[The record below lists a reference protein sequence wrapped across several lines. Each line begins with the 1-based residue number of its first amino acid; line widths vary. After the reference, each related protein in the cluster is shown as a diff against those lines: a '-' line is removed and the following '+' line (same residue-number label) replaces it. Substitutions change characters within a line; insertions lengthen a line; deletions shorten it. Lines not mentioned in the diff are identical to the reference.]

1 MVLKP
6 LEFSDCLT
14 DNPWFRQNLAEHE
27 AALEKAYK
35 TIKLLE
41 HQCREMVNAA
51 HSKLAYFVF
60 NKCTIELYDTK
71 KHILQKFISA
81 FERFYFRNVSSCSF

>member
-14 DNPWFRQNLAEHE
+14 DNPWFRQNIAEHE
-27 AALEKAYK
+27 NALEKSYK

-41 HQCREMVNAA
+41 NQCREMISAA
-51 HSKLAYFVF
+51 HKRIFVHYRKSRIF
-60 NKCTIELYDTK
+60 SDLVRLDDASCL
-71 KHILQKFISA
+71 ILRQVEGDIYS
-81 FERFYFRNVSSCSF
+81 

>member
-27 AALEKAYK
+27 AALEKSYK

-41 HQCREMVNAA
+41 HQCREMITAA
-51 HSKLAYFVF
+51 HSK
-60 NKCTIELYDTK
+60 KE
-71 KHILQKFISA
+71 
-81 FERFYFRNVSSCSF
+81 